1 MFPTFVSTKTKTVM
15 KLNDI
20 LVSSGGYECTDVT
33 FYKVMEVKNGYVNLR
48 VLKNKTV
55 EFTPSNGNLGSG
67 KVIPTETFMHDKVVR
82 RKIINGEYDSYV
94 VIVKN
99 IYESAHLW
107 DGTPQQ
113 FDFRNI

>member
-1 MFPTFVSTKTKTVM
+1 MKT
-15 KLNDI
+15 NDI
-20 LVSSGGYECTDVT
+20 LVSSGGYNCTDVT
-33 FYKVMEVKNGYVNLR
+33 FYKVMEVKNGYVSLR
-48 VLKNKTV
+48 VLNDKTV

-67 KVIPTETFMHDKVVR
+67 KVIPTHTFKHNMVIR
-82 RKIINGEYDSYV
+82 RKIVNGEYGSYV

>member
-1 MFPTFVSTKTKTVM
+1 M

-33 FYKVMEVKNGYVNLR
+33 FYKVIEVKNGYVNLR
-48 VLKNKTV
+48 VLKNKVV
-55 EFTPSNGNLGSG
+55 EFTPSNGNMSSG
-67 KVIPTETFMHDKVVR
+67 KVVPTETYQHDKVVR
-82 RKIINGEYDSYV
+82 RKIQYSNYDNEPYI

-99 IYESAHLW
+99 IYESAHIW